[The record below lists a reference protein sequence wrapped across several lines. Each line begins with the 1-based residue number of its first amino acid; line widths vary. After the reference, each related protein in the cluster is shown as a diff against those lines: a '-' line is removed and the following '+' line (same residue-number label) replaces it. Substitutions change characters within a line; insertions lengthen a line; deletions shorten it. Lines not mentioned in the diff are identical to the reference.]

1 MIDNINTQMRKGMLE
16 YCVLLTLQHDRAYPS
31 DILAILKEAN
41 MIVVEGTLYTLLNRM
56 KREGKLDY
64 SWEESPK
71 GPPRKYYRLTE
82 QGERLLNIMGESWDS
97 LSNTIDSLRVLQK
110 QKKLPCAD
118 AETESETIK

>member
-1 MIDNINTQMRKGMLE
+1 MRKGMLE

-56 KREGKLDY
+56 KREGKLDF